1 MHNPS
6 LEYYYKVAAYSKG
19 RESPKE
25 KISTAPQRKRSLP
38 GKDILNR
45 YTSLSRK
52 REEMEL
58 QLDSIKVLI

>member
-6 LEYYYKVAAYSKG
+6 LEYSYKAAAYSKG

-45 YTSLSRK
+45 
-52 REEMEL
+52 
-58 QLDSIKVLI
+58 